1 MRIFENK
8 MFVVIILDK
17 LFVLEGLFSVFNLI
31 VILVDLEWKLLIKD
45 GGFFI
50 IGYVIEFKFSIRGNW
65 IKVVNVDGSIIKY
78 LFKDFRE
85 GIEYLFRVFVINEEG
100 IGFFSVRFGFDY
112 IVGDRRIII
121 FGWWFLF

>member
-45 GGFFI
+45 GGFEI

-100 IGFFSVRFGFDY
+100 IGFLLEIKEFVK
-112 IVGDRRIII
+112 
-121 FGWWFLF
+121 L